1 MACQRIPLQ
10 PECIDLTEV
19 EALSQC
25 VLFFLAGQ
33 DTASTAST
41 FATYLLATNPHVQDR
56 LRAEVDECFRKHGSS
71 PSYDEV
77 AKLPYLDCVVNETLR
92 IMPPGARLER
102 CPAEDYVLG
111 DTGIKVPSD
120 CVIVVPV
127 YAMHMDPEFFPEPE
141 VFNPDRQVT
150 SPSQLFLG
158 GRRKILASP
167 FQGGASR
174 VPAGIRHPPG
184 RRGCRGCQGT
194 KELTDHSLHVTD
206 GTHSN

>member
-1 MACQRIPLQ
+1 MEHNVRNVCCQQGPKCSRVRNFYDKNRCDYYGGADGQSSFGFHFPVTGL
-10 PECIDLTEV
+10 PASPDDFSSDLTEV

-92 IMPPGARLER
+92 ILPPVARLER

-120 CVIVVPV
+120 CAIAVPV

-141 VFNPDRQVT
+141 IFNPDRQVT
-150 SPSQLFLG
+150 SPSQLF
-158 GRRKILASP
+158 
-167 FQGGASR
+167 F
-174 VPAGIRHPPG
+174 
-184 RRGCRGCQGT
+184 
-194 KELTDHSLHVTD
+194 
-206 GTHSN
+206 

>member
-1 MACQRIPLQ
+1 MMMNAQEASEASEELTTSAGQ
-10 PECIDLTEV
+10 SALNPEAETSQLKVRNVKNLTEV

-33 DTASTAST
+33 DTASTATT

-56 LRAEVDECFRKHGSS
+56 LRAEVDECFHKHGSS

-92 IMPPGARLER
+92 IMPPAARLPDVTSICSDNRLER
-102 CPAEDYVLG
+102 FPAEDYVLG
-111 DTGIKVPSD
+111 HTGIKVPSD
-120 CVIVVPV
+120 CAIVVPV

-150 SPSQLFLG
+150 SPSPLFLG
-158 GRRKILASP
+158 GR
-167 FQGGASR
+167 GG
-174 VPAGIRHPPG
+174 
-184 RRGCRGCQGT
+184 
-194 KELTDHSLHVTD
+194 
-206 GTHSN
+206 